1 LNKSDTSNNKIKISI
16 FIIFLGF
23 IILTMIFTRS
33 FIGLYLLEYRLG
45 ELLVLTG
52 FILCIFFV
60 IFSKKINYLN
70 LHKIFNNYFRG
81 IVVSFFAI
89 IFITNSSITN
99 TYAFKSSSYIWTI
112 GFLFLGTIFST
123 FFYTQSKKII
133 PFLVAVPF
141 IVYVFNTGN
150 YPDIIINFFKIHSD
164 KFQFIKASDVFLS
177 IISIYFYLEKVN
189 VQNKFKL
196 LYVFIYGPLFLPML
210 LIQSRG
216 SYVGLILFI
225 LSIIYFE
232 RNYLLNNKKTVFVY
246 GIIGVLIFIFST
258 FRTSGISFFNT
269 DITPEVVTE
278 QVQSVNQVKDTK
290 KAFLTFYISDGR
302 LFSKDE
308 TTNWRLDIWQ
318 DVAYDMVTEKNI
330 MYGYGYK
337 SIIPQ
342 MIDPSAPGRLGRDGL
357 NENVHNYFVTILSR
371 GGLIQLFLFVFFH
384 FSLINIWKLNHKNYK
399 ILIYY
404 IPAIFV
410 SCLDISMDG
419 VQFPLIFY
427 TFLGYFLANN
437 K

>member
-1 LNKSDTSNNKIKISI
+1 
-16 FIIFLGF
+16 
-23 IILTMIFTRS
+23 
-33 FIGLYLLEYRLG
+33 
-45 ELLVLTG
+45 
-52 FILCIFFV
+52 
-60 IFSKKINYLN
+60 
-70 LHKIFNNYFRG
+70 
-81 IVVSFFAI
+81 AI

-133 PFLVAVPF
+133 PFLVVVPF

-246 GIIGVLIFIFST
+246 AIIGVLIFIFST

-269 DITPEVVTE
+269 DITPEVV
-278 QVQSVNQVKDTK
+278 
-290 KAFLTFYISDGR
+290 
-302 LFSKDE
+302 
-308 TTNWRLDIWQ
+308 
-318 DVAYDMVTEKNI
+318 
-330 MYGYGYK
+330 
-337 SIIPQ
+337 
-342 MIDPSAPGRLGRDGL
+342 
-357 NENVHNYFVTILSR
+357 
-371 GGLIQLFLFVFFH
+371 
-384 FSLINIWKLNHKNYK
+384 
-399 ILIYY
+399 
-404 IPAIFV
+404 
-410 SCLDISMDG
+410 
-419 VQFPLIFY
+419 
-427 TFLGYFLANN
+427 
-437 K
+437 